1 MKRRAPESQRS
12 EINQRL
18 MTVVKQKGLTQADLV
33 RASGATSPTVTDWF
47 NRGAVPDA
55 ERLAR
60 IAKAI
65 RVNGHWLLT
74 GQGPKAL
81 PGEGQ
86 TEGDKLLTVGARN
99 YDEQLNKVLRQFRAD
114 YFGELPPIERDE
126 EAIAAV
132 KAAERATRQPPRAA
146 RRVR

>member
-1 MKRRAPESQRS
+1 MKKRAEGGERS

-18 MTVVKQKGLTQADLV
+18 MAVVKQKRLTQADLV

-65 RVNGHWLLT
+65 RVNAHWLLT
-74 GQGPKAL
+74 GQGPKSL

-86 TEGDKLLTVGARN
+86 TQADQAYILGAQAIVI
-99 YDEQLNKVLRQFRAD
+99 ELGKVLRQFEAQYLGD
-114 YFGELPPIERDE
+114 QPIEPDE
-126 EAIAAV
+126 AAIAAV
-132 KAAERATRQPPRAA
+132 KALERARQQPRNAS

>member
-1 MKRRAPESQRS
+1 MKRKAEKGGRS
-12 EINQRL
+12 EINERL
-18 MTVVKQKGLTQADLV
+18 MAVVKQKGLTQADLV

-65 RVNGHWLLT
+65 GVNGHWLLT

-81 PGEGQ
+81 PGEGRTQ
-86 TEGDKLLTVGARN
+86 GDQLYTLGAQAVLI
-99 YDEQLNKVLRQFRAD
+99 ELGKVLRQFEGE
-114 YFGELPPIERDE
+114 YFGDQPIELDE
-126 EAIAAV
+126 AAIAAV
-132 KAAERATRQPPRAA
+132 KALERAKRPLRNASREA
-146 RRVR
+146 R